1 MLLKQNKSH
10 IVDGRNDDDC
20 NFLNCKFKGSNLTF
34 ISSWR
39 VLSAPTGP
47 YQALN
52 PKWTITKEEI
62 YRGRNFHSF
71 THYLTRLLL
80 PPFGTKPLHAEQNYY
95 SSRVLFWK
103 MDDRLKANPTHKI
116 PSFDPWNGASSF
128 LLLFVAAWWSARWWT
143 TQRLAAFV
151 VDPPQLFAF
160 TLASAITW
168 ETMYATSHGNCPLRA
183 EEGRGGH
190 IPCC

>member
-1 MLLKQNKSH
+1 MLMLLKQNKSH

-95 SSRVLFWK
+95 SSRVLFWMMGDQPK
-103 MDDRLKANPTHKI
+103 
-116 PSFDPWNGASSF
+116 GG
-128 LLLFVAAWWSARWWT
+128 
-143 TQRLAAFV
+143 TQD
-151 VDPPQLFAF
+151 VDPGQLTAHRQDPLFQALSRVVVMDMMSDPSWQKIEDHF
-160 TLASAITW
+160 KKKFCLCLSLAKSS
-168 ETMYATSHGNCPLRA
+168 YNVRSVCPVSHL
-183 EEGRGGH
+183 
-190 IPCC
+190 

>member
-1 MLLKQNKSH
+1 MLMLLKQNKSH

-95 SSRVLFWK
+95 SSRVLFWM
-103 MDDRLKANPTHKI
+103 MDDRPK
-116 PSFDPWNGASSF
+116 GG
-128 LLLFVAAWWSARWWT
+128 
-143 TQRLAAFV
+143 TQD
-151 VDPPQLFAF
+151 VDPGQLTAQRQDPLFQALEWYHLLPSGGHGDDERPQLTA
-160 TLASAITW
+160 
-168 ETMYATSHGNCPLRA
+168 
-183 EEGRGGH
+183 
-190 IPCC
+190 CCC